1 MSMLRWIFI
10 LTLLSS
16 TLHAA
21 EPWAPAPDYWGPEDA
36 EGFLQPLAS
45 QAEAPTSRPSSTD
58 LQVIALNK
66 KGFLHRSRR
75 AAEPLGDEPLMLQEY
90 ARIYSPSQSFVALK
104 YGDAALMIL
113 HSHTSLSVTPSD
125 GVWVFAF
132 TGDRGLA
139 RISTRG
145 HPLTLALQPADP
157 QTSWKNVELMLA
169 ADSDLYLKYDRNT
182 VIAYTIRGRMVSR
195 WEPTRPLESLR
206 PQGLLWEWEQKQLRR
221 VPRKP
226 YEIEIF
232 AGQEL
237 RMEAEAAYHFQIGL
251 PNADTWQSA
260 LARTSPQLME
270 ITDTN
275 QPLIAALLELRK
287 SWLKTIMGPVT
298 ANKENLYRLLQKGHW
313 EEAYELVKTAESDA
327 DLEYKALA
335 AICLY
340 RLQQEAFAD
349 KKQSGIDSSS
359 LWADIT
365 KQESLRSR
373 LRRKA
378 RRDVNAPEDFRHARI
393 PADELYLLATNE
405 QARGRWRSALDLWER
420 WQDSANP
427 AHIQES
433 YEEWQRHLDRKKPW
447 SYAATLEIGWSN
459 NVLHLPSDRAAPPDI
474 GHRSSWL
481 VRSSQ
486 KLPYLLE
493 RSAAFSVRLEPSLDF
508 AVYQHTGLADL
519 QRFEAGLALPLGMSL
534 PLNGQ
539 SLLLKPY
546 ISRLA
551 QGSGGLDRFGYEMT
565 WRLPIGSL
573 IPEFIWSQ
581 EQNLDL
587 APTKDH
593 RLDALTG
600 ERVGIMDRS
609 VRLHSLGVRSGAVE
623 ALWQIWDYR
632 YAGSEED
639 DRQRLVLRGHYQRE
653 FPYDLS
659 LNLQGTLHQD
669 LFSST
674 RSSVMGFD
682 LKADLK
688 FLYWHRR
695 EPTFSVEQS
704 LRQSSDKERSYQ
716 ETRILSG
723 IQYRW

>member
-1 MSMLRWIFI
+1 MIMLRWIFI
-10 LTLLSS
+10 LTFLPS
-16 TLHAA
+16 TLKAA
-21 EPWAPAPDYWGPEDA
+21 ETWAPAPDYWGPEDT
-36 EGFLQPLAS
+36 EGFLQPLAFN
-45 QAEAPTSRPSSTD
+45 AKAPSSRPPFAD

-75 AAEPLGDEPLMLQEY
+75 AAETLGEEPFLLQDY

-125 GVWVFAF
+125 GAWVFAF

-145 HPLTLALQPADP
+145 HPLTFSLQPADP
-157 QTSWKNVELMLA
+157 QTAWKNVELELA
-169 ADSDLYLKYDRNT
+169 VDSDLYLKYDRDT
-182 VIAYTIRGRMVSR
+182 VIAYTIRGHMVSR
-195 WEPTRPLESLR
+195 WEATRPLESMR
-206 PQGLLWEWEQKQLRR
+206 PEGLLWEWEQKQLRR

-226 YEIEIF
+226 YEIEVF
-232 AGQEL
+232 SGQEL
-237 RMEAEAAYHFQIGL
+237 LMEAKAAYHFQIGL
-251 PNADTWQSA
+251 PHADTWQSA

-275 QPLIAALLELRK
+275 QPLTAALLALRK
-287 SWLKTIMGPVT
+287 NWLKNMIGPVT
-298 ANKENLYRLLQKGHW
+298 ASKESLYRLLEEGRW
-313 EEAYELVKTAESDA
+313 EEAYELVKTAESEA

-365 KQESLRSR
+365 RQESLRSR

-378 RRDVNAPEDFRHARI
+378 RRDVNPPGDFRHARI
-393 PADELYLLATNE
+393 PTEELYLLATNE
-405 QARGRWRSALDLWER
+405 QTRGRWRSALDIWER
-420 WQDSANP
+420 WQDHANP
-427 AHIQES
+427 TQLQES
-433 YEEWQRHLDRKKPW
+433 FQEWQRHLDRKKPW
-447 SYAATLEIGWSN
+447 SYAATLELGWSN
-459 NVLHLPSDRAAPPDI
+459 NVLHLPSDRAAPPEI

-481 VRSSQ
+481 LRSSQ

-493 RSAAFSVRLEPSLDF
+493 RSAEFSVQLEPSLQF
-508 AVYQHTGLADL
+508 AVYQHKGLADL

-534 PLNGQ
+534 PLDGQ
-539 SLLLKPY
+539 SLSIKPY
-546 ISRLA
+546 ISRLS
-551 QGSGGLDRFGYEMT
+551 QGSGGLDRFGYEIAWT
-565 WRLPIGSL
+565 LPIGSMM
-573 IPEFIWSQ
+573 PEFLWSQ
-581 EQNLDL
+581 EQNLDF
-587 APTKDH
+587 APTRDH

-600 ERVGIMDRS
+600 ERVGILDRS

-639 DRQRLVLRGHYQRE
+639 DRQRLLLRGGYQKE

-659 LNLQGTLHQD
+659 LNLQGTVHQD
-669 LFSST
+669 IFSGA
-674 RSSVMGFD
+674 RSSVTGFD

-695 EPTFSVEQS
+695 EPSLSVEQRI
-704 LRQSSDKERSYQ
+704 RQSSDQERSYQ
-716 ETRILSG
+716 ETHILSG
-723 IQYRW
+723 IHYRW

>member
-1 MSMLRWIFI
+1 MLRWIFI
-10 LTLLSS
+10 ILFVPS

-21 EPWAPAPDYWGPEDA
+21 EPWVPAPDYWGPEDA
-36 EGFLQPLAS
+36 EGFLRPLAS
-45 QAEAPTSRPSSTD
+45 KAEAPTSRPPSMD
-58 LQVIALNK
+58 LQVMALNK
-66 KGFLHRSRR
+66 KGFLHRTRR
-75 AAEPLGDEPLMLQEY
+75 AAEPLGEQQLLLQDY

-113 HSHTSLSVTPSD
+113 HSHTSISVTPSD

-132 TGDRGLA
+132 TGERGLA

-145 HPLTLALQPADP
+145 YPLALSLQPADP
-157 QTSWKNVELMLA
+157 QTAWKNAELELA
-169 ADSDLYLKYDRNT
+169 ADSDLYVKYDRDT
-182 VIAYTIRGRMVSR
+182 VIAYTIRGHMTSR
-195 WEPTRPLESLR
+195 WETTRPLESMR
-206 PQGLLWEWEQKQLRR
+206 PEGLIWEWEQKQLRR
-221 VPRKP
+221 VPGKP
-226 YEIEIF
+226 YEIQVF

-237 RMEAEAAYHFQIGL
+237 LMEADAAYHFQIGL
-251 PNADTWQSA
+251 PHADTWQNA
-260 LARTSPQLME
+260 MARTSPQLME
-270 ITDTN
+270 TTDTN
-275 QPLIAALLELRK
+275 QPLTAALLELRK
-287 SWLKTIMGPVT
+287 NWLKNMMGPVT
-298 ANKENLYRLLQKGHW
+298 ANKENLYRLLQEGQW

-378 RRDVNAPEDFRHARI
+378 RRDVNAPGDFRHARI
-393 PADELYLLATNE
+393 PTDELYLLATNE

-427 AHIQES
+427 SPLQES
-433 YEEWQRHLDRKKPW
+433 FEEWQRHLDGKKPW
-447 SYAATLEIGWSN
+447 SYAATLELGWSN
-459 NVLHLPSDRAAPPDI
+459 NVLHLPSDEAAPPEI

-493 RSAAFSVRLEPSLDF
+493 RSAAFSVRLEPSLQF

-519 QRFEAGLALPLGMSL
+519 QRFEAVLALPLGISL
-534 PLNGQ
+534 PFDGQ
-539 SLLLKPY
+539 SLLIKPY
-546 ISRLA
+546 ISRLS
-551 QGSGGLDRFGYEMT
+551 QGSGGLDRFGYEMAWT
-565 WRLPIGSL
+565 LPIGNMM
-573 IPEFIWSQ
+573 PEFIWAQ
-581 EQNLDL
+581 EQNLDF
-587 APTKDH
+587 APTREH

-600 ERVGIMDRS
+600 ERVGILDRS
-609 VRLHSLGVRSGAVE
+609 VRLHSLGVRSGAIE
-623 ALWQIWDYR
+623 AFWQIWDYR

-639 DRQRLVLRGHYQRE
+639 DRQRLSLRGQYQRE

-669 LFSST
+669 LFSGT
-674 RSSVMGFD
+674 RSSLTGFD

-695 EPTFSVEQS
+695 EPSLSVEQS
-704 LRQSSDKERSYQ
+704 LRQSADKERSYQ

>member
-1 MSMLRWIFI
+1 MNMLRWIFI
-10 LTLLSS
+10 VTLVSS

-21 EPWAPAPDYWGPEDA
+21 EPWAPAPEFWGPEDA
-36 EGFLQPLAS
+36 EGFLQPLESKTEAS
-45 QAEAPTSRPSSTD
+45 SRLPSTD

-75 AAEPLGDEPLMLQEY
+75 AAETLGEEPFLLQDS
-90 ARIYSPSQSFVALK
+90 ARIYSPSQSFVAVK

-113 HSHTSLSVTPSD
+113 HSHTSISVTPSD
-125 GVWVFAF
+125 GVWTFAF

-145 HPLTLALQPADP
+145 HALSLSLQPADP
-157 QTSWKNVELMLA
+157 QTSWKNVELELA
-169 ADSDLYLKYDRNT
+169 ADSDLYLKYDRDT
-182 VIAYTIRGRMVSR
+182 VMAYTIRGHLVSR
-195 WEPTRPLESLR
+195 WEATRPLESMR

-226 YEIEIF
+226 YEIEVF

-237 RMEAEAAYHFQIGL
+237 LMEADGAYHFQIGL

-270 ITDTN
+270 STDTN
-275 QPLIAALLELRK
+275 QPLTAALLDLRK
-287 SWLKTIMGPVT
+287 NWLKNMMGPVT

-313 EEAYELVKTAESDA
+313 EEAYELVKTAESEA

-340 RLQQEAFAD
+340 RLQQEAWAD

-378 RRDVNAPEDFRHARI
+378 RRDVNAPGDFRHARI

-420 WQDSANP
+420 WQDSPNP
-427 AHIQES
+427 PLQES
-433 YEEWQRHLDRKKPW
+433 YQEWQRHLDQKKPW
-447 SYAATLEIGWSN
+447 SYTADLEIGWSN
-459 NVLHLPSDRAAPPDI
+459 NVLHLPSDQAAPPEI
-474 GHRSSWL
+474 AHRSSWL

-493 RSAAFSVRLEPSLDF
+493 RSAAFSVQLEPSLHF
-508 AVYQHTGLADL
+508 AVYQHSGLADL
-519 QRFEAGLALPLGMSL
+519 QRFEAGLALPLGISL
-534 PLNGQ
+534 PFDGQ
-539 SLLLKPY
+539 SLRMKPY
-546 ISRLA
+546 ISRLS
-551 QGSGGLDRFGYEMT
+551 QGSGGLDRFGYEMA
-565 WRLPIGSL
+565 WKLPLGSL
-573 IPEFIWSQ
+573 SPELFAAQ
-581 EQNLDL
+581 EQNLDF
-587 APTKDH
+587 APTRDH
-593 RLDALTG
+593 RLDALSG
-600 ERVGIMDRS
+600 ERVGILDRS
-609 VRLHSLGVRSGAVE
+609 VRLHSLGGRSGPLE

-639 DRQRLVLRGHYQRE
+639 DRQRLQLRGQYQME
-653 FPYDLS
+653 FPYDLM
-659 LNLQGTLHQD
+659 LNLQGSLHQD
-669 LFSST
+669 LFTGT
-674 RSSVMGFD
+674 RASVTGLD
-682 LKADLK
+682 VKADLK

-704 LRQSSDKERSYQ
+704 LRQSSDKDQSYK

-723 IQYRW
+723 IHYRW